1 MVLLLLLLASG
12 CVQAPQLPPRV
23 VEEAEPAALIASV
36 VPSDESAVTVR
47 LALAAN
53 PGTAALPAE
62 PLAVDVYLPAQLS
75 PAGFPLLGSAP
86 VSRHVHDAPVAAWP
100 LELDV
105 SVAAVAGATLVAWL
119 DVDRD
124 GEPGPGDRIGEPV
137 ALSSADFDVAPPR
150 LSGTIG
156 RIHTTLA
163 ASPERRLVQVSVSAP
178 EGAPSEGRLLLIG
191 YAAGLE
197 PGGRPDFRW
206 SSPGT
211 RRSWP
216 ETVSV
221 RVPAMPLWIMAG
233 LDRGGDGQLD
243 PTDLIG
249 PPAEG
254 FDAGQQDV
262 LALSVEQQLGQRR

>member
-1 MVLLLLLLASG
+1 MLPLLLLLASG
-12 CVQAPQLPPRV
+12 CVDAPQLPPRV
-23 VEEAEPAALIASV
+23 VEEAEPRALIASV
-36 VPSDESAVTVR
+36 APSEESAVTVR
-47 LALAAN
+47 LTLSAN

-75 PAGFPLLGSAP
+75 PAGFPLLGSVP
-86 VSRHVHDAPVAAWP
+86 VSRHVRDAPVASWP

-105 SVAAVAGATLVAWL
+105 PVAAVAGATLVAWL

-137 ALSSADFDVAPPR
+137 PLSSADFGLDPPR

-163 ASPERRLVQVSVSAP
+163 ASPERRAVEVTVSAP
-178 EGAPSEGRLLLIG
+178 ADAPEDGRLLLIG
-191 YAAGLE
+191 YAAGRE

-243 PTDLIG
+243 PSDLIG
-249 PPAEG
+249 PPVEG
-254 FDAGQQDV
+254 FDAARQGA
-262 LALSVEQQLGQRR
+262 LALSVDAQLGQRR